1 MRGAQCAL
9 RSLCVQRLIVWC
21 LLFALPVY
29 GLSSSVVVL
38 LGFKH
43 FHTSVASE
51 LAAPAVLA
59 DFRRIGQ
66 AVNTAPAAHAHTS
79 FARHHHAP
87 TDASATAVDAA
98 ADGESMSGES
108 GSGGSVHQLVA
119 LLGALHF
126 RQPEARSFDWLATP
140 PGPASSR
147 DPQPLERP
155 PRA

>member
-1 MRGAQCAL
+1 MYPVR
-9 RSLCVQRLIVWC
+9 RLIVWC

-29 GLSSSVVVL
+29 GLYSSVVVL
-38 LGFKH
+38 LGTKH

-66 AVNTAPAAHAHTS
+66 ALHTTPAAHAHTS

-87 TDASATAVDAA
+87 TDASATAIDAA
-98 ADGESMSGES
+98 ADGESLSGES

-119 LLGALHF
+119 LLGAVHF
-126 RQPEARSFDWLATP
+126 RQPEARSFDWLAAP

-155 PRA
+155 PKA

>member
-1 MRGAQCAL
+1 MRGVQCAQ
-9 RSLCVQRLIVWC
+9 RSPCVRRLIVWC

-43 FHTSVASE
+43 FHPSVAPE
-51 LAAPAVLA
+51 LAAPGALA

-66 AVNTAPAAHAHTS
+66 AVDTAPAAHAHTS

-108 GSGGSVHQLVA
+108 GSGGSVHQVVA
-119 LLGALHF
+119 LLGAVHF
-126 RQPEARSFDWLATP
+126 RQPEARSFDWLAP
-140 PGPASSR
+140 APGPASSR

>member
-1 MRGAQCAL
+1 MYPVR
-9 RSLCVQRLIVWC
+9 RLIVWC

-29 GLSSSVVVL
+29 GLSSSVVAL

-51 LAAPAVLA
+51 LAAPGVLA
-59 DFRRIGQ
+59 DFRRTAQ
-66 AVNTAPAAHAHTS
+66 AVNTAPAAQAHTW

-98 ADGESMSGES
+98 ADGESLSGES
-108 GSGGSVHQLVA
+108 GSGGSVHQVVA
-119 LLGALHF
+119 LLGAVHF
-126 RQPEARSFDWLATP
+126 RQPEARSFDWLAAP

-155 PRA
+155 PKA

>member
-1 MRGAQCAL
+1 MRGAQCAH
-9 RSLCVQRLIVWC
+9 RSLCVRRLIVWC

-38 LGFKH
+38 LGSKH
-43 FHTSVASE
+43 FHTSAVPE
-51 LAAPAVLA
+51 LAARAMLA

-66 AVNTAPAAHAHTS
+66 AVDTAPATHAHTW

-98 ADGESMSGES
+98 ADGESLFGEG
-108 GSGGSVHQLVA
+108 GSGGSVHQVVA
-119 LLGALHF
+119 LIGAVHF
-126 RQPEARSFDWLATP
+126 RQPEARSFDWLAAP
-140 PGPASSR
+140 PGLASSR

>member
-1 MRGAQCAL
+1 MERPPVYPV
-9 RSLCVQRLIVWC
+9 RRLIVWC

-29 GLSSSVVVL
+29 GLSASVVVL
-38 LGFKH
+38 LGSKH

-51 LAAPAVLA
+51 LVAPAVLT

-98 ADGESMSGES
+98 ADGESLSGES

-119 LLGALHF
+119 LLEALHF